1 VNARVRRL
9 PVSLSAI
16 VLFLE
21 VLAFR
26 PSAQTPGKLDPFLQ
40 QYSQLPT
47 GRSRVVV
54 VARDAASVAAMRVTI
69 QQVGGTIGLSL
80 PIING
85 VAATVPNTALAVV
98 AASNTVNHAAFD
110 RLVGGT
116 MERTGATTGAASVRQ
131 EFGLDGSGIGVAVI
145 DSGIAPMLDDLSSAA
160 PATQRVDRF
169 VDFVSGRT
177 TPYDDYGHGTH
188 VAGIIAGN
196 GADSAGAR
204 SGIAPAARIVALKVL
219 DAAGH
224 GRISDV
230 IAALDYAVAHR
241 SELNIRVINLSVATG
256 VYESYTRDP
265 LTIAAQRAVD
275 SGIVVVASAG
285 NAGRNQQ
292 GQTQYGGITAPG
304 NAPSVLTVGASSHM
318 GTVDRSDDVIA
329 PFSSRGPTA
338 VDRLPKPDLVAPGVG
353 IESLSSAGST
363 LYNRYSSYLLAG
375 TTSTSYLP
383 YLSLSGTSQSAPVV
397 AGTVALM
404 LQANAA
410 LTPNQV
416 KAILQFT
423 AEASANDDVLT
434 QGAGYL
440 NAGGAVRLSA
450 FLADPSGTYPDSSTW
465 SGRLIWGS
473 HLVSGGVLTASSNA
487 WSPQVVWGAAVFR
500 PGQPIIWGA
509 ACAAGCD
516 GPAPQWG
523 PWGLNCGDPNCRSTA
538 DQSQSPIPGSAPGPS
553 DGTASGAS
561 TSDTVVWGTNSNGS
575 DTVVWGT
582 SDGDTVVWGTSCD
595 DPSCDP
601 VVWPHH

>member
-9 PVSLSAI
+9 PVSLAAI

-40 QYSQLPT
+40 QYSQLLT

-54 VARDAASVAAMRVTI
+54 VARDAASIAAMRVTI

-85 VAATVPNTALAVV
+85 VAATVPNTALAVL
-98 AASNTVNHAAFD
+98 AASSTVNHAAFD

-131 EFGLDGSGIGVAVI
+131 EFSLDGSGIGVAVI
-145 DSGIAPMLDDLSSAA
+145 DSGIAPMLDDLSGAA

-241 SELNIRVINLSVATG
+241 GELNIRVINLSVATG

-304 NAPSVLTVGASSHM
+304 NAPGVLTVGASSHM

-353 IESLSSAGST
+353 IESLSSPGST

-375 TTSTSYLP
+375 TTSTPYLP

-423 AEASANDDVLT
+423 AEARANDDVLT

-450 FLADPSGTYPDSSTW
+450 FLADPGGTYPDSSTW
-465 SGRLIWGS
+465 SGRLIWGN
-473 HLVSGGVLTASSNA
+473 HLVSGGVLTSSSNA
-487 WSPQVVWGAAVFR
+487 WSPQVLWGAAVYR

-509 ACAAGCD
+509 ACVGGCD
-516 GPAPQWG
+516 SAAPQWA
-523 PWGLNCGDPNCRSTA
+523 PWGLNCSDPNCASTA
-538 DQSQSPIPGSAPGPS
+538 DEAQSPIPGSGPGPS
-553 DGTASGAS
+553 DGSASGAS
-561 TSDTVVWGTNSNGS
+561 TSDTVVWGTNSNDA

-601 VVWPHH
+601 VVWPHY